1 MSYLDSPRAG
11 GYARSADSQ
20 ARRFRFAHGYD
31 RTIDPLA
38 WLTPPCVMGV
48 LNVTPDSFSDGGDF
62 IDAPRAVARLREIA
76 AEGAAICDV
85 GAESTRP
92 GSAPVDAGEELRRLA
107 PVFAATRAGAAAAL
121 PISIDT
127 SKASVADAALRAG
140 AVLVNDVTA
149 GRADPDLLP
158 LVADRNAAVCLV
170 HMLGQ
175 PRTMQD
181 APRYDDVVDE
191 VRAFLEARLD
201 AAVRAGVP
209 EGRVLLD
216 PGIGFGKRLEDN
228 LALLRSL
235 RFLAAIGQPIVV
247 GVSRKSMF
255 GALLGRAVDE
265 RMAGS
270 LAAGLLAVDE
280 GAAVLRVHDVRDTA
294 DALRVWQ
301 AVRSGG

>member
-1 MSYLDSPRAG
+1 M
-11 GYARSADSQ
+11 
-20 ARRFRFAHGYD
+20 
-31 RTIDPLA
+31 IDPLA

-62 IDAPRAVARLREIA
+62 IDESRAVARLREIA

-92 GSAPVDAGEELRRLA
+92 GSAPVAADEELRRLA
-107 PVFAATRAGAAAAL
+107 PVLAALAPVGAPGTPVGAEPPVTL

-127 SKASVADAALRAG
+127 SKAPVAEAALRAG

-149 GRADPDLLP
+149 GRGDPDLLP
-158 LVADRNAAVCLV
+158 LVADRGAAVCLV
-170 HMLGQ
+170 HMLGE
-175 PRTMQD
+175 PRTMQE
-181 APRYDDVVDE
+181 APRYDDVVNE
-191 VRAFLEARLD
+191 VRTFLEARLD
-201 AAVRAGVP
+201 AAVRAGVS
-209 EGRVLLD
+209 EHRVLLD
-216 PGIGFGKRLEDN
+216 PGIGFGKHLEDN
-228 LALLRSL
+228 LALLRGL
-235 RFLAAIGQPIVV
+235 QTLTAIGRPIVI

-255 GALLGRAVDE
+255 AALLGRAVDE